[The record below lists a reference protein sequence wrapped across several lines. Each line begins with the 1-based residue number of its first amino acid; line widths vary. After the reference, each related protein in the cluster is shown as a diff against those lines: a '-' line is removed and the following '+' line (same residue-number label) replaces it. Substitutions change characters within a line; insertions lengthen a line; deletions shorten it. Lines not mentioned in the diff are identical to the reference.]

1 MFKLLKYI
9 KGSAILY
16 VILAPLMMF
25 IEVIMDLNQPKL
37 MADIIDIGVA
47 NGNIQ
52 YVLTVGFKMIIVAV
66 IGILGGML
74 CGFFATLASM
84 NMGKNMRQGLF
95 EKIQGLSF
103 AEIDGFKTS
112 SLITRLTNDVT
123 QVQNMV
129 MMGLRGMVR
138 SPLICLGGIIMSI
151 SISVKLSV
159 IFLVSIPLI
168 VISVT
173 LITSKSIP
181 FFTNMQGK
189 IDNVN
194 LVMRES
200 LLGVRVM
207 KAFAIEKKIRQRFN
221 NSNNEL
227 METSIKAQSVT
238 ILLWPLVTLIMNLS
252 VVAVLWFGG
261 NYVNDGSLEIGKI
274 MAFINYLVQIMGSL
288 NMFVM
293 IIIGFSRAKVS
304 ATRINEVLDVESSIK
319 DKENTEEV
327 KNFDIEFKD
336 VYFKYNKDG
345 DYVLKGISFKALEGE
360 KIGIIGATG
369 SGKSSLISLIPRLY
383 DTTHGSVMIGNED
396 VRNLKVKD
404 LRKIIG
410 VVLQDTTLFSGSIAD
425 NLRFGREDASEEMMN
440 SAAMDAQA
448 FEFITQNKD
457 GYDREVGQRGKNLS
471 GGQKQRVSIA
481 RTLIKDPKILIL
493 DDSSSALDMA
503 TEAKLQ
509 KSIKDRMR
517 GTTVLL
523 IAQRISAV
531 MDSDKILVLDNGEIV
546 ASGTHEELI
555 KSCEIYRSIA
565 ISQLGEESVLNVD

>member
-1 MFKLLKYI
+1 MTKLLKYI
-9 KGSAILY
+9 KGSAIIY
-16 VILAPLMMF
+16 TILAPLMMF

-47 NGNIQ
+47 NADIN
-52 YVLTVGFKMIIVAV
+52 YVLNVGFKMIVVAF

-74 CGFFATLASM
+74 CGVFATLASM

-95 EKIQGLSF
+95 DKIQSLSF
-103 AEIDGFKTS
+103 LEIDKFKTS

-129 MMGLRGMVR
+129 MMVLRGMVR
-138 SPLICLGGIIMSI
+138 SPLICLGGIIMAF

-159 IFLVSIPLI
+159 LFLIAIPLI
-168 VISVT
+168 ILTVT
-173 LITSKSIP
+173 VITSKSIP
-181 FFTNMQGK
+181 FFTEMQKK

-194 LVMRES
+194 LVMREN
-200 LLGVRVM
+200 LLGIRVV
-207 KAFAIEKKIRQRFN
+207 KAFVIESKVGERFN
-221 NSNNEL
+221 YANEEL
-227 METSIKAQSVT
+227 METSIKAQKIT
-238 ILLWPLVTLIMNLS
+238 ILLWPLITLIMNLS

-261 NYVNDGSLEIGKI
+261 NYVNNGSLEIGKI

-288 NMFVM
+288 NMLIM
-293 IIIGFSRAKVS
+293 IIINFSRARVS
-304 ATRINEVLDVESSIK
+304 ANRINEVLEVESSIK
-319 DKENTEEV
+319 DREDACEIN
-327 KNFDIEFKD
+327 NFDIEFKD

-345 DYVLKGISFKALEGE
+345 EYVLKGISFKAEEGE
-360 KIGIIGATG
+360 KIGIIGSTG

-383 DTTHGSVMIGNED
+383 ESTSGSVLIGNKD
-396 VRNLKVKD
+396 VKNLKIKD

-425 NLRFGREDASEEMMN
+425 NLRFGMENANEEMME
-440 SAAMDAQA
+440 SAAKDAQA
-448 FEFITQNKD
+448 FEFIAASNE
-457 GYDREVGQRGKNLS
+457 GYSREVGQRGKNLS

-481 RTLIKDPKILIL
+481 RTLIKNPKILIL

-509 KSIKDRMR
+509 SSIKNRMKDS
-517 GTTVLL
+517 TVFL

-531 MDSDKILVLDNGEIV
+531 MDSDKIIVLDNGEI
-546 ASGTHEELI
+546 AAIGTHNELI
-555 KSCEIYRSIA
+555 KNCEIYRSIA
-565 ISQLGEESVLNVD
+565 ISQLGEEAVLNV

>member
-1 MFKLLKYI
+1 MYKLLKYI
-9 KGSAILY
+9 KGSAIIY
-16 VILAPLMMF
+16 AILAPLMMF

-37 MADIIDIGVA
+37 MSDIIDIGVA
-47 NGNIQ
+47 NGDIH
-52 YVLTVGFKMIIVAV
+52 YVLTIGFKMIIVAI

-74 CGFFATLASM
+74 CGSFSTLASM

-95 EKIQGLSF
+95 DKIQSLSF
-103 AEIDGFKTS
+103 LEIDKFKTS

-129 MMGLRGMVR
+129 MMALRGMVR
-138 SPLICLGGIIMSI
+138 SPLICLGGIIMSL
-151 SISVKLSV
+151 SISVKLSM
-159 IFLVSIPLI
+159 IFLVAIPLI
-168 VISVT
+168 VLSVA

-181 FFTNMQGK
+181 FFTDMQRK

-194 LVMRES
+194 LVMREN
-200 LLGVRVM
+200 LLGIRVI
-207 KAFAIEKKIRQRFN
+207 KAFNIENKIKQRFGQAN
-221 NSNNEL
+221 DDL
-227 METSIKAQSVT
+227 MTTSIKAQSVT

-261 NYVNDGSLEIGKI
+261 NYVNNGSLEIGKI
-274 MAFINYLVQIMGSL
+274 MAFINYLVQIMSSL
-288 NMFVM
+288 NMLVM
-293 IIIGFSRAKVS
+293 IIINFSRAKVS

-319 DKENTEEV
+319 DKVETKEIN
-327 KNFDIEFKD
+327 KFDIEFKD
-336 VYFKYNKDG
+336 VYFRYNKDG
-345 DYVLKGISFKALEGE
+345 DYVLKGISFKVNEGE

-383 DTTHGSVMIGNED
+383 DVTHGSVMIGNED
-396 VRNLKVKD
+396 VRNLKIKE

-425 NLRFGREDASEEMMN
+425 NLRFGKEYATKEMME
-440 SAAMDAQA
+440 SAAIDAQA
-448 FEFITQNKD
+448 SEFISQNKE
-457 GYDREVGQRGKNLS
+457 GYDREVGQRGKSLS

-481 RTLIKDPKILIL
+481 RTLIKYPKILIL

-509 KSIKDRMR
+509 KSIKNRMKD
-517 GTTVLL
+517 TTVLL

-546 ASGTHEELI
+546 AIGTHNELI
-555 KSCEIYRSIA
+555 RNCEIYRSIA
-565 ISQLGEESVLNVD
+565 ISQLGGEAVLNVD

>member
-1 MFKLLKYI
+1 MNKLLKYI
-9 KGSAILY
+9 KGSTVIYA
-16 VILAPLMMF
+16 ILAPLMMF
-25 IEVIMDLNQPKL
+25 IEVIMDLNQPKF

-47 NGNIQ
+47 NGDIN
-52 YVLTVGFKMIIVAV
+52 YVLNIGFKMIVVAI

-74 CGFFATLASM
+74 CGWFATLASM

-95 EKIQGLSF
+95 DKIQSLSF
-103 AEIDGFKTS
+103 AEIDNFKTS

-129 MMGLRGMVR
+129 MMALRGMVR
-138 SPLICLGGIIMSI
+138 APLICLGGIIMSLTI
-151 SISVKLSV
+151 SIKLSM
-159 IFLVSIPLI
+159 IFLVAIPLI
-168 VISVT
+168 VLSVT

-181 FFTNMQGK
+181 FFTEMQKK

-194 LVMRES
+194 LVMREN
-200 LLGVRVM
+200 LLGVRVI
-207 KAFAIEKKIRQRFN
+207 KAFAIEDKVRSRFSSAN
-221 NSNNEL
+221 NDL
-227 METSIKAQSVT
+227 MITSVKAQSVT

-252 VVAVLWFGG
+252 VVAILWFGG
-261 NYVNDGSLEIGKI
+261 NYVNNGSLEIGKI

-288 NMFVM
+288 NMLVM
-293 IIIGFSRAKVS
+293 IIINFSRAKVS

-319 DKENTEEV
+319 DKVETKEIN
-327 KNFDIEFKD
+327 KFDIEFKD
-336 VYFKYNKDG
+336 VYFRYNKDG
-345 DYVLKGISFKALEGE
+345 DYVLKGISFKVNEGE

-383 DTTHGSVMIGNED
+383 DVTHGSVMIGNED
-396 VRNLKVKD
+396 VRNLKIKE

-425 NLRFGREDASEEMMN
+425 NLRFGKEDATKEMME
-440 SAAMDAQA
+440 SAAIDAQA
-448 FEFITQNKD
+448 SEFISQNKE
-457 GYDREVGQRGKNLS
+457 GYDREVGQRGKSLS

-509 KSIKDRMR
+509 KSIKNRMKD
-517 GTTVLL
+517 TTVLL

-546 ASGTHEELI
+546 AIGTHNELI
-555 KSCEIYRSIA
+555 RNCEIYRSIA
-565 ISQLGEESVLNVD
+565 ISQLGGEAVLNVD

>member
-1 MFKLLKYI
+1 M
-9 KGSAILY
+9 S
-16 VILAPLMMF
+16 
-25 IEVIMDLNQPKL
+25 
-37 MADIIDIGVA
+37 DIIDIGVA
-47 NGNIQ
+47 NGDIT
-52 YVLTVGFKMIIVAV
+52 YVLNVGFKMIVVAF

-74 CGFFATLASM
+74 CGVFSTLASM

-95 EKIQGLSF
+95 NKIQSLSF
-103 AEIDGFKTS
+103 LEIDKFKTS

-129 MMGLRGMVR
+129 MMALRGMVR
-138 SPLICLGGIIMSI
+138 SPLICLGGIIMSL
-151 SISVKLSV
+151 SISVKLSM
-159 IFLVSIPLI
+159 IFLVAIPLI
-168 VISVT
+168 VLSVA

-181 FFTNMQGK
+181 FFTDMQRK

-194 LVMRES
+194 LVMREN
-200 LLGVRVM
+200 LLGIRVI
-207 KAFAIEKKIRQRFN
+207 KAFNIENKIKQRFGQAN
-221 NSNNEL
+221 DDL
-227 METSIKAQSVT
+227 MTTSIKAQSVT

-261 NYVNDGSLEIGKI
+261 NYVNNGSLEIGKI
-274 MAFINYLVQIMGSL
+274 MAFINYLVQIMSSL
-288 NMFVM
+288 NMLVM
-293 IIIGFSRAKVS
+293 IIINFSRAKVS

-319 DKENTEEV
+319 DKVETKEIN
-327 KNFDIEFKD
+327 KFDIEFKD
-336 VYFKYNKDG
+336 VYFRYNKDG
-345 DYVLKGISFKALEGE
+345 DYVLKGISFKVNEGE

-383 DTTHGSVMIGNED
+383 DVTHGSVMIGNED
-396 VRNLKVKD
+396 VRNLKIKE

-425 NLRFGREDASEEMMN
+425 NLRFGKEYATKEMME
-440 SAAMDAQA
+440 SAAIDAQA
-448 FEFITQNKD
+448 SEFISQNKE
-457 GYDREVGQRGKNLS
+457 GYDREVGQRGKSLS

-509 KSIKDRMR
+509 KSIKNRMKD
-517 GTTVLL
+517 TTVLL

-546 ASGTHEELI
+546 AIGTHNELI
-555 KSCEIYRSIA
+555 RNCEIYRSIA
-565 ISQLGEESVLNVD
+565 ISQLGGEAVLNVD